1 MSLPPGKQPT
11 RVFGLPSAHERKL
24 LTDALRTETV
34 GGMVLLAAAV
44 IALVWANSPLSDVYE
59 SVRAFHFGIPA
70 LGLDLSVGHWASDG
84 VLTIFFFAAGIELK
98 RELVVGE
105 LRRPAAAALPIVAA
119 VCGMAVPALVY
130 VGVNVAG
137 GGQLH
142 GWAVPMATDI
152 AFALG
157 VLAVIGTNLP
167 SGIRAFLLTLAI
179 ADDLGA
185 IMVIAVF
192 YTSTLNWY
200 AFGGALAGLVLFWL
214 LHHRLRVRGWWVYV
228 PLGLVIWG
236 LMYNSGIHAT
246 IAGVAMGMALRV
258 KPLPDDPD
266 GNADSKQV
274 SPAEHIEHLVRPL
287 SAGFA
292 VPVFALF
299 AAGVSVSGSALAE
312 TFRQPEALGVILGL
326 FAGKLLG
333 VFGGT
338 FVAAKFTKA
347 KLSPGL
353 TWTDVA
359 GVALLAGIGFTVS
372 LLVAELAFD
381 DATTR
386 EHVKAAV
393 LIGSLLSAVIA
404 CVLLKLR
411 DAKYARLWEDEIRDE
426 DLDGIPDIDQPED
439 LDHRPTEYKRRARAA
454 AKARIEA
461 ETQRRMEQ
469 DED

>member
-1 MSLPPGKQPT
+1 MATPPDKQPT
-11 RVFGLPSAHERKL
+11 ALFGLPSARERRL

-44 IALVWANSPLSDVYE
+44 LALVWANSPLGDVYE
-59 SVRAFHFGIPA
+59 AVRDFHFGIPA
-70 LGLDLSVGHWASDG
+70 LGLDLSVDHWASDG

-119 VCGMAVPALVY
+119 VGGMAVPALFY
-130 VGVNVAG
+130 VGVNAAG
-137 GGQLH
+137 GGQMQ

-167 SGIRAFLLTLAI
+167 SGLRAFLLTLAI

-192 YTSTLNWY
+192 FTSTLNWA
-200 AFGGALAGLVLFWL
+200 AFGGALAGLLLFWL
-214 LHHRLRVRGWWVYV
+214 LHHRLGVRGWYVYV
-228 PLGLVIWG
+228 PLGAVVWA
-236 LMYNSGIHAT
+236 LMYNSGVHAT
-246 IAGVAMGMALRV
+246 IAGVAMGMLLRV
-258 KPLPDDPD
+258 KPRKGETWAEDED
-266 GNADSKQV
+266 AV

-312 TFRQPEALGVILGL
+312 TFRQPEALGVMLGL
-326 FAGKLLG
+326 VAGKFFG

-338 FVAAKFTKA
+338 YLAARFTRA
-347 KLSPGL
+347 RLSPGL
-353 TWTDVA
+353 SWTDVA
-359 GVALLAGIGFTVS
+359 GLALLAGIGFTVS
-372 LLVAELAFD
+372 LLVTELAFT
-381 DATTR
+381 DAATR

-393 LIGSLLSAVIA
+393 LIGSLVSAVLA
-404 CVLLKLR
+404 CVLLRLR
-411 DAKYARLWEDEIRDE
+411 DAKYAKLWEDEIRDE

-439 LDHRPTEYKRRARAA
+439 LEHRPTEYKRRAMAA
-454 AKARIEA
+454 AKSRIEA
-461 ETQRRMEQ
+461 EAQRRER
-469 DED
+469 DR